1 MNPSQPAEINPL
13 QLLQLI
19 TGDQPPAADES
30 ACPSVSAGAAPAAG
44 VKRHHEGYS
53 VLGGDPAA
61 AQMDTHGLDGA
72 HAGQV
77 RYAGWIRVMRVYG
90 GETAVNRARERVFT
104 SHGLDQWYG

>member
-19 TGDQPPAADES
+19 TGDQPPAAYES
-30 ACPSVSAGAAPAAG
+30 ACPAVSSAVSSGAAPAAG

-90 GETAVNRARERVFT
+90 GKQ
-104 SHGLDQWYG
+104 L